1 MIDIIYFDRKT
12 ADALRS
18 VDVKEP
24 GGATIAARRVQDR
37 KSKTR
42 AVTNR

>member
-18 VDVKEP
+18 ADVKEP
-24 GGATIAARRVQDR
+24 GGPQSLRVAFKTGNRRQGP
-37 KSKTR
+37 
-42 AVTNR
+42 